1 MNIPESP
8 SLPESQS
15 PTGGIE
21 ASAPTLTPPASL
33 KISLMK
39 RIALF
44 AVCCAVVAALTL
56 RPAEAEPS
64 LGIGSKAPALDI
76 EHYFHEDDTRV
87 SEFKKGNVY
96 VVEFWATWCGPCIA
110 SMPHLAELQTKHR
123 NEGVQIISISDE
135 TVDEVEALLAKPYPG
150 KDVSF
155 AEVTLPYTLTTD
167 PDGSTQRDYME
178 AAGQNGIPT
187 SFLVGKTGIIEWIG
201 HPGELEEPLEAVL
214 NDSWDREAFKAEIER
229 EQKFQEILQGL
240 DQLAGRGRFD
250 EASKMLADQIA
261 ETDDADLKE
270 RLITVQRA
278 VQPQFNFLSGNPT
291 EADFAFYREERK
303 ATEGNPQA
311 LFRHAMTLY
320 NILQNGG
327 KIGPLGGE
335 AIEALRKEMENVED
349 DGKVAMLELIA
360 RLHAAEERFEDAIK
374 AAQQGVELAEGVS
387 RSQKQRMSLLLEDL
401 KSNLEQESDGDSK
414 SDSEAPAIEE

>member
-1 MNIPESP
+1 MKLATEPTSGEIKAS
-8 SLPESQS
+8 S
-15 PTGGIE
+15 PT
-21 ASAPTLTPPASL
+21 PTPPTSI
-33 KISLMK
+33 KKSLMK

-64 LGIGSKAPALDI
+64 LGIGSDAPALDI

-87 SEFKKGNVY
+87 TEFKDGKVY

-123 NEGVQIISISDE
+123 NDGVQIISVSDE

-150 KDVSF
+150 QKASF
-155 AEVTLPYTLTTD
+155 AEVTAAYTLTTD

-187 SFLVGKTGIIEWIG
+187 SFIVGKTGVIEWIG
-201 HPGELEEPLEAVL
+201 HPGELDEPLAAVL
-214 NDSWDREAFKAEIER
+214 DDSWDREAFKADMER

-240 DQLAGRGRFD
+240 DQLAGRGRFED
-250 EASKMLADQIA
+250 ASTMLADQIA
-261 ETDDADLKE
+261 QTSDAELKE
-270 RLITVQRA
+270 RLTTVQRV
-278 VQPQFNFLSGNPT
+278 VQPQFNFMAGKAT

-303 ATEGNPQA
+303 ATQGNPQA

-320 NILQNGG
+320 NIVQNGG
-327 KIGPLGGE
+327 KIGPLGAE
-335 AIEALRKEMENVED
+335 VVEALTVEMENVED
-349 DGKVAMLELIA
+349 DGKVAILELIA
-360 RLHAAEERFEDAIK
+360 RLHAADQRWDEAIK
-374 AAQQGVELAEGVS
+374 AAEQGVELADGVS
-387 RSQKQRMSLLLEDL
+387 RSQKQRMTLLLDDL
-401 KSNLEQESDGDSK
+401 KSNADQKSAGDAKDDTQGDS
-414 SDSEAPAIEE
+414 EPPATDE

>member
-1 MNIPESP
+1 
-8 SLPESQS
+8 
-15 PTGGIE
+15 
-21 ASAPTLTPPASL
+21 
-33 KISLMK
+33 MK

-87 SEFKKGNVY
+87 TQFEDGKVY

-123 NEGVQIISISDE
+123 NDGVQIISVSDE

-150 KDVSF
+150 QKASF
-155 AEVTLPYTLTTD
+155 AEVTAAYTLTTD

-187 SFLVGKTGIIEWIG
+187 SFIVGKTGVIEWIG
-201 HPGELEEPLEAVL
+201 HPGELDEPLAAVL
-214 NDSWDREAFKAEIER
+214 DGSWDREAFKADMER

-240 DQLAGRGRFD
+240 DQLAGRGRFED
-250 EASKMLADQIA
+250 ASAMLADQIA
-261 ETDDADLKE
+261 QTSDAELKE
-270 RLITVQRA
+270 RLTTVQRV
-278 VQPQFNFLSGNPT
+278 VQPQFNFMAGKAT

-303 ATEGNPQA
+303 ATQGNAQA

-320 NILQNGG
+320 NIVQNGG
-327 KIGPLGGE
+327 KIGPLGAE
-335 AIEALRKEMENVED
+335 VVEALTVEMENVED
-349 DGKVAMLELIA
+349 DGKVAILELIA
-360 RLHAAEERFEDAIK
+360 RLHAVDQRWDEAIK
-374 AAQQGVELAEGVS
+374 AAEQGVELADGVS
-387 RSQKQRMSLLLEDL
+387 RSQKQRMTLLLDDL
-401 KSNLEQESDGDSK
+401 KSNANPESDSDSDGDS
-414 SDSEAPAIEE
+414 DQPATDE